1 MSNAQLSDGEP
12 LRKRQKVSDS
22 VVVRPSPAASVR
34 SPHISRYIPAGCL
47 RLIRSQCSIS
57 NELWKSCNEWRTLW
71 HPADLSYDDSHLQNA
86 LQQRIL
92 ESSNLQPYI
101 SLHKEAW
108 IRMEFRTNGQHLG
121 QIRIYILPD
130 DVGRGLVART
140 RNSLRKDMRRLL
152 TEIDVADSTWDGEW
166 LEETP
171 VVHLD
176 SSLDK
181 KEEDQASLFYLF
193 NTLPSPKPNPEIVVN
208 NLARN
213 AIYALLDSN
222 VEGLATTM
230 HQYQRRSAAL
240 MLQRE
245 SQPSQVFDPRM
256 RPVLDQSGVIWYCD
270 FEEATCLREPRKY
283 ENSTGGILAE
293 TMGLGKTLICLA
305 LILATKD
312 ISSQIPVEFSVGTIP
327 VRQQTGSLK
336 EMAAAAVG
344 RTGAPWK
351 SYFAAFEEDGY
362 DYSQCKEA
370 IKRYPGHYF
379 IPGPVPRR
387 QSRNPAPKQARKVF
401 LTTATLVVVP
411 SNLVKQ
417 WELEIK
423 KHTTGLKVLVMT
435 KLKQRLPPAQEL
447 IDYDLILF
455 SKQRFDMEA
464 IDGFDKMGRSK
475 STTFNVC
482 NCPYIGAT
490 RERDCTCFKVEDTY
504 QSPMK
509 QLHFKRLITDE
520 GHSFGNSSRTAR
532 TEATTVVDFLQVSA
546 RWIVSGTPTRGL
558 YGAEVSLGSSRSSS
572 NTPLPSNGSLDSDG
586 LLGKVTKSLATLKG
600 LEPLPADINEQEMA
614 FYKEERKDLEKL
626 GNIAAVYLKAKP
638 WSNTYEDGD
647 YASWSQYVLQP
658 RHGSKSHGNMDCLR
672 STLEGMIIRH
682 RPEDV
687 ERDVVLP
694 PLHQS
699 VVKLEGSLQDK
710 LSLNIFSMMIVSNAV
725 TSERKDADYLFHP
738 RQRKALNQLVS
749 NLRQASFHWSGY
761 TTEDVQVT
769 VDLAKRFLE
778 KGEVP
783 VTSEDETLLK
793 EAIHIGECVLSN
805 NLKKQIS
812 SWHEMPIYIQNEW
825 PADLRTAWSLDGGS
839 ENPTLMG
846 ASMLHSAQKLVGSQ
860 LWKEDSMEGLLEAGK
875 RTLRVALEAANASL
889 EPRIADKKNSRSSK
903 KSDAPPVLAGGVS
916 VLAEGSKKKQ
926 QRDGSHIASSLHKKS
941 EVRDLG
947 FVAKQQVLDSADE
960 GLLTDLQSPSKTK
973 PKSALKKAKPDIAGI
988 LDPSSPLASTVMV
1001 STSSAKLSYLMDK
1014 IVIHHEKEK
1023 ILVFYESEN
1032 VAYYIAQALEC
1043 LQIKHLIYAKSLP
1056 SARKAQ
1062 YVVTFNQTET
1072 FRVLIM
1078 DISQAAFGLDMSS
1091 ASRVFFVNPVFS
1103 PQVEAQAVKRAHRI
1117 GQTKPVFVET
1127 LVLQGS
1133 IEEVI
1138 LDRRSD
1144 LTNEEHNKCKNI
1156 LDDERMYDWIR
1167 NVRFLPIPESRK
1179 FGPEQMAKLET
1190 PQSVFQ
1196 RNANAQLGAV
1206 QHPDAD
1212 LISDGFSP
1220 KGKRKANV
1228 SFDLKEQSLP
1238 KNKKGKVLV
1247 PLAENA
1253 VHSHVSFGDNSG
1265 LSSPSATPFNED
1277 EVSPFTGFNNR
1288 KIKDNQ
1294 YGLCEKAL
1302 GNRNADSAGIAGS
1315 SLSGNAVTPP
1325 PKTALY
1331 EAVSPYGSVGKSATY
1346 TGSGGERSGFF
1357 SNRAGHAREISAQLQ
1372 PPSPSQL
1379 SATSAGLVGEDDE
1392 I

>member
-1 MSNAQLSDGEP
+1 
-12 LRKRQKVSDS
+12 
-22 VVVRPSPAASVR
+22 
-34 SPHISRYIPAGCL
+34 
-47 RLIRSQCSIS
+47 
-57 NELWKSCNEWRTLW
+57 
-71 HPADLSYDDSHLQNA
+71 
-86 LQQRIL
+86 
-92 ESSNLQPYI
+92 
-101 SLHKEAW
+101 
-108 IRMEFRTNGQHLG
+108 MEFKTNDQLLG

-130 DVGRGLVART
+130 DVGRSLVARA
-140 RNSLRKDMRRLL
+140 RNSLRKVMRKLL
-152 TEIDVADSTWDGEW
+152 TEIDVSNSTWHGEW
-166 LEETP
+166 LDTNP
-171 VVHLD
+171 IKHLD

-181 KEEDQASLFYLF
+181 EEEDHASLFYLF
-193 NTLPSPKPNPEIVVN
+193 NTLPSPNPNPEIVVN
-208 NLARN
+208 SIARN
-213 AIYALLDSN
+213 SMHGLLDSE
-222 VEGLATTM
+222 VEGLTTTM

-245 SQPSQVFDPRM
+245 SQPSQAVDPRLK
-256 RPVLDQSGVIWYCD
+256 PVADQNRIVWYCD
-270 FEEATCLREPRKY
+270 FDAATCLREPRRY

-305 LILATKD
+305 LILATKE
-312 ISSQIPVEFSVGTIP
+312 ISSQIPVEFSVGTVP
-327 VRQQTGSLK
+327 VRKHTGSLK

-351 SYFAAFEEDGY
+351 SYFAALEEDGY
-362 DYSQCKEA
+362 DYTQCKEA

-387 QSRNPAPKQARKVF
+387 QSRNPTPQQARKVF

-435 KLKQRLPPAQEL
+435 KSKQRLPQPEDL
-447 IDYDLILF
+447 VDYDLILF

-464 IDGFDKMGRSK
+464 ADGLDKMGRSK
-475 STTFNVC
+475 STTFNMC

-490 RERDCTCFKVEDTY
+490 RERDCTCFRVEDTY
-504 QSPMK
+504 RSPLK

-520 GHSFGNSSRTAR
+520 GHSFGNSSRSAR

-546 RWIVSGTPTRGL
+546 RWIVSGTPTKGL
-558 YGAEVSLGSSRSSS
+558 YGAEVSLGSSRSTSS
-572 NTPLPSNGSLDSDG
+572 TPLPSDVTDDKCG
-586 LLGKVTKSLATLKG
+586 LLGKVTKSLSSL
-600 LEPLPADINEQEMA
+600 LDCEPLPADVNKQEMA
-614 FYKEERKDLEKL
+614 LYKEERKDLEKL
-626 GNIAAVYLKAKP
+626 GNIAAVYLKVQP
-638 WSNTYEDGD
+638 WSNTVEDGD

-658 RHGSKSHGNMDCLR
+658 RHGSKSHGSMDCLR

-699 VVKLEGSLQDK
+699 IINLEGSLQDK
-710 LSLNIFSMMIVSNAV
+710 LSLNMFSMMIVSNAV

-761 TTEDVQVT
+761 TTEDLQVT

-778 KGEVP
+778 NGDVP
-783 VTSEDETLLK
+783 ITPGDEELLK
-793 EAIHIGECVLSN
+793 EAIRTGEYVITN
-805 NLKKQIS
+805 NLKKQIGT
-812 SWHEMPIYIQNEW
+812 WHEMPMYVQNDW
-825 PADLRTAWSLDGGS
+825 PIDIRAAWSLDGGS
-839 ENPTLMG
+839 GNPTLMG
-846 ASMLHSAQKLVGSQ
+846 ASMLHTAQKFIGSQ
-860 LWKEDSMEGLLEAGK
+860 LSKEDPMEGLIDAG
-875 RTLRVALEAANASL
+875 RNTLRAALNAAFTTP
-889 EPRIADKKNSRSSK
+889 EPRTADKKNSRPSK
-903 KSDAPPVLAGGVS
+903 NSEAPPALAGGVS
-916 VLAEGSKKKQ
+916 VVTEGSKKKQ
-926 QRDGSHIASSLHKKS
+926 QRDSSHTASSQYTNS
-941 EVRDLG
+941 EARDLG
-947 FVAKQQVLDSADE
+947 LRGDSNPLKPQVLDDVIMGPATE
-960 GLLTDLQSPSKTK
+960 LQSPSKIK
-973 PKSALKKAKPDIAGI
+973 QKSSLKKVKTDNAGTI
-988 LDPSSPLASTVMV
+988 DLTSPLASTAMV

-1014 IVIHHEKEK
+1014 IVLHHEKEK

-1091 ASRVFFVNPVFS
+1091 ASRVFFINPVFS

-1144 LTNEEHNKCKNI
+1144 MTNEEHNKCKNI

-1167 NVRFLPIPESRK
+1167 NVRFLPIPDSEQV
-1179 FGPEQMAKLET
+1179 GPEQMAKLET
-1190 PQSVFQ
+1190 PQLVFQ
-1196 RNANAQLGAV
+1196 RKSTAQFGAV
-1206 QHPDAD
+1206 YHPDAD
-1212 LISDGFSP
+1212 LVTDDISP

-1228 SFDLKEQSLP
+1228 IFDLQEQSIP
-1238 KNKKGKVLV
+1238 EIGTAKVLI
-1247 PLAENA
+1247 PLAENMTNGLLSCGNTSTSSSPVA
-1253 VHSHVSFGDNSG
+1253 STFNLDEESSFTGLGGRILKDKSFG
-1265 LSSPSATPFNED
+1265 LS
-1277 EVSPFTGFNNR
+1277 
-1288 KIKDNQ
+1288 
-1294 YGLCEKAL
+1294 EKAL
-1302 GNRNADSAGIAGS
+1302 GKRKANDEGVSGS
-1315 SLSGNAVTPP
+1315 SLFGNAVTPP
-1325 PKTALY
+1325 SK
-1331 EAVSPYGSVGKSATY
+1331 KSCI
-1346 TGSGGERSGFF
+1346 
-1357 SNRAGHAREISAQLQ
+1357 SNRNGFPNS
-1372 PPSPSQL
+1372 
-1379 SATSAGLVGEDDE
+1379 LVDKSS
-1392 I
+1392 